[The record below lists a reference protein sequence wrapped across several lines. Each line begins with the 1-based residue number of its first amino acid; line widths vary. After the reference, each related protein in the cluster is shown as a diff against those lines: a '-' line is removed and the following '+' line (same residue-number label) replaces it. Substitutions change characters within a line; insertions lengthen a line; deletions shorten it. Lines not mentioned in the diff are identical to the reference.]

1 MGSGMNARRQLFT
14 SEEPAWTCTATGPM
28 TAARA
33 ARALR
38 VTPKAIR
45 QWVRQG
51 APCAS
56 RERPLLVDPDEL
68 RAWRAGTDPLAVLR
82 AALLATYQREAD
94 AGKPAH
100 RCLGIPDRQAA
111 ALLLFVYDNAHRA
124 STGADPTRPWP
135 DEIAQLR
142 RLAGATD

>member
-1 MGSGMNARRQLFT
+1 
-14 SEEPAWTCTATGPM
+14 M
-28 TAARA
+28 TAVTAHVA
-33 ARALR
+33 ARQFK
-38 VTPKAIR
+38 VTAKTVRA
-45 QWVRQG
+45 WVRHG
-51 APCAS
+51 APCLS
-56 RERPLLVDPDEL
+56 RGRPLRVDVEAL
-68 RAWRAGTDPLAVLR
+68 RRWREGSDPLAVLR
-82 AALLATYQREAD
+82 TALLQTYRCEAD
-94 AGKPAH
+94 AGRPAH